1 MEQFEALEKKCENT
15 IHFEKNCMTWLT
27 SDFWMQKNI
36 WFQPFFDLFSQI
48 MDQKN
53 GWSQKRC

>member
-27 SDFWMQKNI
+27 SDFWMQKT
-36 WFQPFFDLFSQI
+36 
-48 MDQKN
+48 
-53 GWSQKRC
+53 